1 MMPKVHAY
9 AAPEAGA
16 PLEPF
21 AYDLPPASGSD
32 VDIEVISSG
41 VCHSDLS
48 IVDNE
53 WGISAYPV
61 VPGHEVIGRV
71 AAVGD
76 AVRALAPGDLVGLG
90 WHAGYCMAC
99 DQCMSG
105 HHNTCPESVT
115 TIIGHHGG
123 FADLV
128 RAQDGAVVKL
138 PEGLD
143 PRTAGP
149 LLCGG
154 ITVFNPI
161 ETHVKP
167 THRVGVVG
175 IGGLGHLA
183 LKFLAAW
190 GCEVTA
196 FTSTA
201 GKRDEALAFGATDT
215 IDSRDPDALAAHAG
229 RFDLILSTV
238 NARLDWNAYLG
249 TLAPR
254 GRLHSVGAVLEPF
267 DLAAFALLPAERSF
281 GASPVG
287 APAQIRRMLA
297 FAARHGIAPQTEH
310 FPMDRVNDAL
320 AHLRDGKAR
329 YRVVLD
335 RT

>member
-1 MMPKVHAY
+1 MPTVHAY
-9 AAPEAGA
+9 AATEPGA
-16 PLEPF
+16 PLHPF
-21 AYDLPPASGSD
+21 DYDLPPASGSD
-32 VDIEVISSG
+32 VDIEVLSSG

-76 AVRALAPGDLVGLG
+76 QVRALAQGDLVGLG
-90 WHAGYCMAC
+90 WHAGYCMTC

-105 HHNTCPESVT
+105 HHNTCPDGVT
-115 TIIGHHGG
+115 TIVGHHGG

-128 RAQDGAVVKL
+128 RAQEGAVVKL

-143 PRTAGP
+143 PKTAGP

-201 GKRDEALAFGATDT
+201 AKRDEALAFGATDT
-215 IDSRDPDALAAHAG
+215 IDSRDPDALAANAG

-238 NARLDWNAYLG
+238 NAALDWNAYLA

-254 GRLHSVGAVLEPF
+254 GRLHSVGAVLAPF

-310 FPMDRVNDAL
+310 FPMDQVNAAL
-320 AHLRDGKAR
+320 QHLRDGKAR

-335 RT
+335 RA

>member
-1 MMPKVHAY
+1 MPTVNAF
-9 AAPEAGA
+9 AALEAGA

-21 AYDLPPASGSD
+21 EYELPAASGTD
-32 VDIEVISSG
+32 VDIEVISTG
-41 VCHSDLS
+41 VCHSDVS

-53 WGISAYPV
+53 WGISDFPV

-76 AVRALAPGDLVGLG
+76 QVRALKPGGLVGLG
-90 WHAGYCMAC
+90 WHSGYCMTC

-105 HHNTCPESVT
+105 HHNTCAAGVN

-128 RAQDGAVVKL
+128 RAQEGAVFPL
-138 PEGLD
+138 PDGLD

-161 ETHVKP
+161 ETYVRP
-167 THRVGVVG
+167 THRVGVIG

-196 FTSTA
+196 FTSTDA
-201 GKRDEALAFGATDT
+201 KRDEAVAFGATDT
-215 IDSRDPDALAAHAG
+215 INSRDPDALEAAAG
-229 RFDLILSTV
+229 RFDMILSTV
-238 NARLDWNAYLG
+238 NAKLDWNAYLG
-249 TLAPR
+249 ALAPR

-267 DLAAFALLPAERSF
+267 DLSAFALLPAERSF
-281 GASPVG
+281 GGSPVG
-287 APAQIRRMLA
+287 SPAQIRRMLA

-310 FPMDRVNDAL
+310 FPMHEVNKAL
-320 AHLRDGKAR
+320 QHLRDGKAR

-335 RT
+335 RG

>member
-1 MMPKVHAY
+1 MPTVHAF
-9 AAPEAGA
+9 AAT
-16 PLEPF
+16 EPGGSLRPF
-21 AYDLPPASGSD
+21 EYHLPDVSGSD
-32 VDIEVISSG
+32 VDIEVISTG
-41 VCHSDLS
+41 VCHSDVS

-71 AAVGD
+71 IAVGD
-76 AVRALAPGDLVGLG
+76 AVRALKAGDLVGLG
-90 WHAGYCMAC
+90 WHSAYCMTC

-105 HHNTCPESVT
+105 HHNTCADGVN

-123 FADLV
+123 FADVV
-128 RAQDGAVVKL
+128 RAQEGAVIPL

-161 ETHVKP
+161 ETYVKP
-167 THRVGVVG
+167 VHRVGVIG

-183 LKFLAAW
+183 LKFLAPW

-196 FTSTA
+196 FTSTDA
-201 GKRDEALAFGATDT
+201 KREEALAFGATDT
-215 IDSRDPDALAAHAG
+215 INSRDPEALEAAAG

-238 NARLDWNAYLG
+238 NAKLDWNAYMG
-249 TLAPR
+249 ALAPR

-267 DLAAFALLPAERSF
+267 DLSAFALLPGERSF
-281 GASPVG
+281 GGSPVG
-287 APAQIRRMLA
+287 SPAQIRRMLA

-310 FPMDRVNDAL
+310 FPMQQVNEAL
-320 AHLRDGKAR
+320 QHLRDGKAR
-329 YRVVLD
+329 YRIVLD
-335 RT
+335 RG